1 MTVYIVTKNKI
12 LDTNIES
19 QNTQIN
25 ISHNESLFDAEE
37 KAHQYIQMRLNQKDI
52 NDQGYTFEIEPWQ
65 VY

>member
-12 LDTNIES
+12 FDTNIEG

-25 ISHNESLFDAEE
+25 VSYNESLFDTEE
-37 KAHQYIQMRLNQKDI
+37 KARQYIKMRLVQKDN